1 MPVRTSRDDARPD
14 AEEAVDDRILEAARG
29 HGWPSLRP
37 GQAEAVQAL
46 LDGHD
51 VLAVMPTGHG
61 KSAIYQLAAKLL
73 DGLTVVV
80 SPLIALQH
88 DQVEQLEGLGADPA
102 VAVNSSQRVGEH
114 REAWEELEAGEAEF
128 VFLAPEQLARDEVL
142 ERLREL
148 RPSLL
153 VVDEAHCVSAWGHD
167 FRPDYLRLGHVV
179 EALGHPTTV
188 ALTATAAPPVR
199 EEIVER
205 LRMRDPRQVVRGFD
219 RPNIFLEVQRH
230 SDDDERREALVA
242 RAVAEAK
249 PGLVYVATRKDAER
263 YAADL
268 VEAGV
273 RAEAYH
279 AGMARA
285 ERERVH
291 AAFSDGSA
299 EVVAATSAFGMGI
312 DKPDVRFVLHAA
324 PPDSLDAYYQE
335 IGRSGRDGEPAL
347 AALLH
352 RQEDFGL
359 HRFRTGGTADEQM
372 LSAVASRVRRA
383 KQPVPPARLR
393 ERLEVGA
400 SRLTAAVN
408 LLEQVGAVETTDE
421 GELVWSAGAVRP
433 AVEEAAQIVEAR
445 RRVDRSRVEMM
456 RGYVETGGC
465 RRRYLLGYFGEEL
478 PELCGAC
485 DTCRSGSAARVE
497 EARAAADEATGGA
510 DDWHVGQRV
519 RHDAWGEGAL
529 VSDDGDRITV
539 LFDEEGY
546 KTLAVEVLAR
556 TGALQPF

>member
-1 MPVRTSRDDARPD
+1 MTARRRSSTS
-14 AEEAVDDRILEAARG
+14 DRIAEAAREY
-29 HGWPSLRP
+29 GWEQLRP
-37 GQAEAVQAL
+37 GQREAVEAVL
-46 LDGHD
+46 AGHD

-61 KSAIYQLAAKLL
+61 KSAIYQLAAKLV

-80 SPLIALQH
+80 SPLIALQR
-88 DQVEQLEGLGADPA
+88 DQVEQLEGLGADAA
-102 VAVNSSQRVGEH
+102 VAVNSSQRVGET

-142 ERLREL
+142 ARLREL
-148 RPSLL
+148 EPSLL

-167 FRPDYLRLGHVV
+167 FRPEYLRLGHVV
-179 EALGHPTTV
+179 DALGHPTTV

-205 LRMRDPRQVVRGFD
+205 LRMRDARQVVRGFD

-230 SDDDERREALVA
+230 SGDDEKREAIVA

-263 YAADL
+263 YAAEL
-268 VEAGV
+268 IAAGV
-273 RAEAYH
+273 RAESYH
-279 AGMARA
+279 AGMPRA

-291 AAFSDGSA
+291 ATFSDGTA

-312 DKPDVRFVLHAA
+312 DKADVRFVLHAA
-324 PPDSLDAYYQE
+324 PPDSLDSYYQE

-347 AALLH
+347 AALFH

-359 HRFRTGGTADEQM
+359 HRFRTGGSADVDM

-383 KQPVPPARLR
+383 KAPVPPERLR
-393 ERLEVGA
+393 ERLDVGA

-408 LLEQVGAVETTDE
+408 LLEQAGAVETTDD
-421 GELVWSAGAVRP
+421 GELVWREGTVKP
-433 AVEEAAQIVEAR
+433 AVEEAARIAEAR

-456 RGYVETGGC
+456 RGYAETSGC
-465 RRRYLLGYFGEEL
+465 RRRFLLGYFGEEL
-478 PELCGAC
+478 PGLCGAC
-485 DTCRSGSAARVE
+485 DTCRSGSAARA
-497 EARAAADEATGGA
+497 EAEREAADASA
-510 DDWHVGQRV
+510 DAAGEWSVGMRV
-519 RHDAWGEGAL
+519 RHEAWGEGGV

-546 KTLAVEVLAR
+546 KTLALEVVAR
-556 TGALQPF
+556 SGVLQPL